1 MQAIYLDN
9 AASTPVDPA
18 VRQVMLPFLE
28 EQFANPSTRYASGVR
43 AAESMEKARRQ
54 VQRALDAQGE
64 KIVFTGGGTEANNL
78 AVLGAARAREA
89 GQILIG
95 RTEHPSVNRP
105 AEALH
110 REGYTL
116 GRIPQTDK
124 GAIDME
130 AALAMVGPE
139 TRVIA
144 HMLVNNE
151 VGALYRI
158 AEFFRAAK
166 TKAPHAHLHVDCIQ
180 GIGKV
185 EVSLETL
192 HADSLSMSGHK
203 IHGPKGVGVLVL
215 RQDARLSPIVFGGSH
230 EGGLRAGTEN
240 VAFIAGMA
248 KAVRMAVEQR
258 SAFEKS
264 ARHNQ
269 SILREGLAELEGLQT
284 MTSEQSVD
292 SIVTVRVPG
301 APGEVW
307 QHHLEAENLEVGVGS
322 ACQSKTGEISPALKA
337 LGLTDSEARQVLR
350 ISFSRLTTAE
360 QVQAL
365 VDAVKALFPKLSQAS
380 PTAS

>member
-18 VRQVMLPFLE
+18 VRAVMLPFLE

-64 KIVFTGGGTEANNL
+64 KVVFTSGGTEANNL
-78 AVLGAARAREA
+78 ALLGAARAREA
-89 GQILIG
+89 GQVLIG
-95 RTEHPSVNRP
+95 RTEHPSVHRP
-105 AEALH
+105 AEALI
-110 REGYTL
+110 REGYSL
-116 GRIPQTDK
+116 ERIPLTDK
-124 GAIDME
+124 GAIEMD

-166 TKAPHAHLHVDCIQ
+166 IKAPRAHLHVDCIQ

-185 EVSLETL
+185 EVSLKTL

-215 RQDARLSPIVFGGSH
+215 RQDARVSPIVFGGSH

-307 QHHLEAENLEVGVGS
+307 QHHLEAKNLEVGVGS
-322 ACQSKTGEISPALKA
+322 ACQSKSGEISPALKA

-350 ISFSRLTTAE
+350 ISFSRLTTSE
-360 QVQAL
+360 QVQTL